1 MGAGSVGHHFCVGQ
15 ALFSVTRIGHLDVT
29 STEASGLVTPTAVAR
44 DSSCRSVS
52 VALISR
58 GLADLL
64 SAPVVQ
70 REPGSASRRCL
81 EGALGRAGVS
91 PSALTVA
98 LELGRSPSN
107 WEVRKPS
114 WRP

>member
-58 GLADLL
+58 GLHDHH
-64 SAPVVQ
+64 VFHGFQ
-70 REPGSASRRCL
+70 T
-81 EGALGRAGVS
+81 GRVGQTK
-91 PSALTVA
+91 L
-98 LELGRSPSN
+98 
-107 WEVRKPS
+107 
-114 WRP
+114 